1 MRTLLFLFISCI
13 TCTALQA
20 QQINGV
26 TQDDQGK
33 PLAGSSITLKKT
45 KDSSIVKLAVSDAS
59 GKYEFKDISTGLY
72 FINIS
77 HVGYTSRNTPVF
89 EVSGEGITNAPV
101 SGLTGLASE

>member
-33 PLAGSSITLKKT
+33 PLAGSSIALKKT
-45 KDSSIVKLAVSDAS
+45 KDSSVVKLGVSDAA
-59 GKYEFKDISTGLY
+59 GKYEFKDIPAGNY

-77 HVGYTSRNTPVF
+77 HVGYTPRNTAAF
-89 EVSGEGITNAPV
+89 EVSGEGITNAP
-101 SGLTGLASE
+101 AIN